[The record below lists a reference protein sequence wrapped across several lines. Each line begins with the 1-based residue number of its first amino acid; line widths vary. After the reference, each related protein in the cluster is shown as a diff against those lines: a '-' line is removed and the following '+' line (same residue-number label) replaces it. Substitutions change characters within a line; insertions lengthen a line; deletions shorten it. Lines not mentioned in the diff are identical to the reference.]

1 MPKENIKSKSEARM
15 SSYSAKGADVVGDVQ
30 SWAFDD
36 EDGEAALVLCEGV
49 ADGGKR
55 PYDLLERTA
64 CFGEAIVRFAKRIP
78 QNPVNDRLIS
88 QLVGAG
94 TSIGANFCEAD
105 DAVSG
110 KDFRN
115 KVGTCKKESRETM
128 YFLRM
133 IGASEDVL
141 KADARQLWQEAKE
154 LNLIF
159 GTIWRKGTK

>member
-1 MPKENIKSKSEARM
+1 MPKKNDKFNYLGTS
-15 SSYSAKGADVVGDVQ
+15 GAT
-30 SWAFDD
+30 
-36 EDGEAALVLCEGV
+36 DGETESWVFGEEV
-49 ADGGKR
+49 ADAAFVLREGPGGGKG
-55 PYDLLERTA
+55 PYDLLERTS

-110 KDFRN
+110 KDFKH

-133 IGASEDVL
+133 IAAAENDL
-141 KADARQLWQEAKE
+141 KTDARKLWQEAKE

-159 GTIWRKGTK
+159 GAIWRKGTK

>member
-1 MPKENIKSKSEARM
+1 MPKKDDKFRYLGKSAAVDAETESR
-15 SSYSAKGADVVGDVQ
+15 
-30 SWAFDD
+30 AFDEEPAD
-36 EDGEAALVLCEGV
+36 AAFVFREEP
-49 ADGGKR
+49 ADGGKG

-78 QNPVNDRLIS
+78 LSPVNDRLIS

-94 TSIGANFCEAD
+94 TSVGANFCEAD

-115 KVGTCKKESRETM
+115 KIGTCKKESRETM

-133 IGASEDVL
+133 IAAAENDL
-141 KADARQLWQEAKE
+141 KTDARKLWQEAKE

-159 GTIWRKGTK
+159 GAIWRKGTK